1 MYPFATNLALNL
13 STFPLALILCLNVH
27 LLPIICL
34 SVGSFT
40 NFHILLSINDLY
52 SSCIAFF
59 YSFPLIGCSTPSC
72 RVCGLTGT
80 VVIAILTID
89 SLSLLKPYLIGGL
102 EVLFDLLS
110 EDVSS
115 ILSLLLSIV
124 IVLLSSLDDDDEL

>member
-13 STFPLALILCLNVH
+13 STFPLASILCLNVH
-27 LLPIICL
+27 LLPIVCL

-40 NFHILLSINDLY
+40 NFHVLLSINDLY

-59 YSFPLIGCSTPSC
+59 HSFPLVGCSTASC
-72 RVCGLTGT
+72 RVCGSTGT
-80 VVIAILTID
+80 VVMAILAID
-89 SLSLLKPYLIGGL
+89 SLSLLKPYLTGGL

-110 EDVSS
+110 EDESS
-115 ILSLLLSIV
+115 TLSLSIV